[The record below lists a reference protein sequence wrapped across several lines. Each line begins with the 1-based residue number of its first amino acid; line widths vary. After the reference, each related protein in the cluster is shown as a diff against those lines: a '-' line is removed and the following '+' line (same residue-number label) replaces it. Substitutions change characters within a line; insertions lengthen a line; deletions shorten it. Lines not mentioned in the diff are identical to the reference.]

1 MNGTKLGQK
10 YSDLKVKDTITK
22 YQRKKSDYISEGTMT
37 FQKIHCWSTDGL
49 KQKIHNKTENCDISE
64 LESVATLVHLN
75 PVCFSTE
82 WFS

>member
-22 YQRKKSDYISEGTMT
+22 YQSKKVTT